1 MRNAAEQALSLVNL
15 LGCAMFARKD
25 MDLPE
30 AKRYW
35 RRMLQLICRSGGD
48 DSDPAVYVIAPE
60 GKQLHEAATLYVR
73 LMKNRPDPDEQA
85 PEACMADFKAW
96 YGTVLLEA
104 AGKQQ
109 EWEMKEPGPC
119 AS

>member
-1 MRNAAEQALSLVNL
+1 MRKAAEQALGLVNL

-35 RRMLQLICRSGGD
+35 RRMLQLICRSGRD
-48 DSDPAVYVIAPE
+48 ESDPAVYIATPE
-60 GKQLHEAATLYVR
+60 GEQLHEAAMLYIR
-73 LMKNRPDPDEQA
+73 LMMNKPDPDELT
-85 PEACMADFKAW
+85 PEVCMAVAKAW

-109 EWEMKEPGPC
+109 DWEMKNEE
-119 AS
+119 